1 MRPPASTTRPARA
14 RRGRRSA
21 SARCTAPA
29 ARRAS
34 GILLLAGLQGGAE
47 SVAALVLFALGT
59 ACSMALASAAWGRVL
74 AGGAVERRLPLLAPA
89 FGAAGLAFGCW
100 YGAMAAMG

>member
-1 MRPPASTTRPARA
+1 MLADGERGARPA
-14 RRGRRSA
+14 GRLGLA
-21 SARCTAPA
+21 WGAGHAETLLALGLPV
-29 ARRAS
+29 
-34 GILLLAGLQGGAE
+34 LLAGLHGGAE
-47 SVAALVLFALGT
+47 SAAALVQFALGT